1 MTDINTKGS
10 ILIIVGFIILF
21 LGWLS
26 LITGIIGVAVAEDIN
41 IFVEV
46 EDMIFV
52 LQQISAGSVQLQ
64 MFIRILFGLIFIF
77 IGNSFMV
84 AGFEK
89 HRGIEQICHPR
100 LQDFNRGF

>member
-1 MTDINTKGS
+1 MTDINSKGTV
-10 ILIIVGFIILF
+10 LIIVGFLILF

-52 LQQISAGSVQLQ
+52 IKQISAGSIQLQ
-64 MFIRILFGLIFIF
+64 MLIRILFGFILIF

-89 HRGIEQICHPR
+89 HRGIEQVCHPR

>member
-1 MTDINTKGS
+1 LTDINSKGTV
-10 ILIIVGFIILF
+10 LIIVGFIILF

-26 LITGIIGVAVAEDIN
+26 LITGIIGVAVAEDIK

-52 LQQISAGSVQLQ
+52 LKEISAGSIQLQ
-64 MFIRILFGLIFIF
+64 MFIRILFGFIFIF

-84 AGFEK
+84 QGFQR

-100 LQDFNRGF
+100 IQDFNRGF